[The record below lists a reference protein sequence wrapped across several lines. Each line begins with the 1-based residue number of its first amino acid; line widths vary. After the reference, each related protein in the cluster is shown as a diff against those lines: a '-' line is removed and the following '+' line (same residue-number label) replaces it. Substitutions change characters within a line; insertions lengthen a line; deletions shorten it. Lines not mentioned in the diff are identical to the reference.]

1 MKKGLLIGAFALSSM
16 AALAQD
22 VVVPRV
28 VGGPTDN
35 TWVVNVELQDQT
47 KFVAFSMDVDL
58 PSGTSVVTS
67 KSRVTTRLT
76 NTDLVTIKNE
86 SNVDTQYKKTYYVE
100 YNQVGNTLHVVGYSL
115 GNEPISGTSGDV
127 LFQIGLSSTSE
138 IASTAFTGSMK
149 NVKFVK
155 QSDLKAQDLDDA
167 ALKATLRGD
176 VDLNGRLT
184 VKDTQFAAQMAAN
197 KMNKTVYADV
207 NNDGNVRVNDVQRV
221 ALIVAKKSK

>member
-28 VGGPTDN
+28 VGGSTDN
-35 TWVVNVELQDQT
+35 TWVVNVELQNQT

-58 PSGTSVVTS
+58 PNSTSVVTS
-67 KSRVTTRLT
+67 KSRTTSRLV
-76 NTDLVTIKNE
+76 NGKSVSIKNE
-86 SNVDTQYKKTYYVE
+86 SNVSTSYSANYKVE

-115 GNEPISGTSGDV
+115 GNEPITGNSGDV

-138 IASTAFTGSMK
+138 IASTSFSGSVK
-149 NVKFVK
+149 NIKFVK
-155 QSDLKAQDLDDA
+155 QSDLTAQGLTDA
-167 ALKATLRGD
+167 ALKAFLRGD
-176 VDLNGRLT
+176 IDLNGRLN
-184 VKDTQFAAQMAAN
+184 VRDTQEASQMASN
-197 KMNKTVYADV
+197 KKPKTVYADV